1 MRWPFF
7 ELNIRWNEWTSY
19 EYHMDLEKHAFKF
32 IVSKYAKPTMGI
44 STTTNALEQNSNH
57 VKFEMFC
64 GNIFKLIFLFKW
76 EIDVCLFYGHP

>member
-19 EYHMDLEKHAFKF
+19 EYHMDLEKHAFKY

-57 VKFEMFC
+57 VKFEMFY
-64 GNIFKLIFLFKW
+64 GSIFN
-76 EIDVCLFYGHP
+76 